1 MAKAFDSVWHTGL
14 LYKLKQIFPLNYYLL
29 LRSYLSDRY
38 FYVKYQDECS
48 EVLKMEAGVPQ
59 GSVLGPLL
67 YVIYTHDL
75 PYPNDNCMIAT
86 FADDTVLIASDNNI
100 NNATSKSKN

>member
-1 MAKAFDSVWHTGL
+1 M
-14 LYKLKQIFPLNYYLL
+14 

-38 FYVKYQDECS
+38 FYVKYQDESS

-75 PYPNDNCMIAT
+75 AYPNDNCMIAT

-100 NNATSKSKN
+100 NNATSKLQKLMNTTMN